1 MVYCCSVADIKLC
14 ADFRQHLL
22 TVSADI
28 ARIIW
33 AIQHTL
39 DYVIYGWGGAFDVA
53 HEVTINIGYTM
64 KWRGIRNLDHHR
76 NRLFRRPEH
85 VALGRL
91 IRFPRWS
98 KSRIPWLFHRIRYLY
113 YTSLSVCLS
122 ATAKYYSRVLEEYR
136 SRQDRRYRRPA
147 NILGQHI
154 IWMVTLM
161 IASSLATFLS

>member
-14 ADFRQHLL
+14 ADFRQCLL
-22 TVSADI
+22 TDI
-28 ARIIW
+28 AWTIW
-33 AIQHTL
+33 TIQHAL

-64 KWRGIRNLDHHR
+64 KRRGIRNLDHHR
-76 NRLFRRPEH
+76 NRLFRRPER
-85 VALGRL
+85 VARGCL

-122 ATAKYYSRVLEEYR
+122 VTAKYCSRVLEEYR
-136 SRQDRRYRRPA
+136 SRQDRRHRHPA
-147 NILGQHI
+147 NILGQRVV
-154 IWMVTLM
+154 WMVTLM
-161 IASSLATFLS
+161 IASSLYYFTVVV